1 MYSSEINSR
10 ISILKKIGLFAS
22 VNDDV
27 LLKISEALTTRQLI
41 CNETLFSKGDFDHT
55 LYFIV
60 KGCVK
65 AHVDE
70 HVYAIFRQNQYFG
83 EYSLLDSSPRSTSV
97 TAMEPTILLGL
108 DQACFFSFL
117 DTNPSMTRVML
128 TDLISRLRDYNTLE
142 AELTSKNNEIGRQ
155 KEELEAQRKMLESIN
170 TTKDKFFAI
179 IAHDLKNPFSTVLG
193 LSELLTKDFES
204 FTPEKQKFFIN
215 QIYKYSKNTFNLLEN
230 LLQWS
235 MLQTGRMSLYP
246 KLISLSE
253 IISNNIELL
262 KGNALQKEISIESKI
277 TSEGFVYVDVSM
289 ITTVI
294 RNLLSNAI
302 KFTSQKG
309 KIQIDT
315 FKEKTFVRVSIKDNG
330 IGISLEDQLKL
341 FKIDSNPVTIGTSM
355 EKGTGL
361 GLILCK
367 DFVERH
373 GGTIWVE
380 STVGKG
386 STFSFTI
393 PAVGMD
399 QGDPNFQ

>member
-1 MYSSEINSR
+1 
-10 ISILKKIGLFAS
+10 
-22 VNDDV
+22 
-27 LLKISEALTTRQLI
+27 
-41 CNETLFSKGDFDHT
+41 
-55 LYFIV
+55 
-60 KGCVK
+60 
-65 AHVDE
+65 
-70 HVYAIFRQNQYFG
+70 
-83 EYSLLDSSPRSTSV
+83 
-97 TAMEPTILLGL
+97 
-108 DQACFFSFL
+108 
-117 DTNPSMTRVML
+117 
-128 TDLISRLRDYNTLE
+128 
-142 AELTSKNNEIGRQ
+142 
-155 KEELEAQRKMLESIN
+155 MLESIN
-170 TTKDKFFAI
+170 TTKDKFFTI
-179 IAHDLKNPFSTVLG
+179 ISHDLKNPFSTVLG
-193 LSELLTKDFES
+193 LSELLAKDFE
-204 FTPEKQKFFIN
+204 TYETEKQKLFIN

-235 MLQTGRMSLYP
+235 MLQTGSLLLCP

-253 IISNNIELL
+253 IILSNIELL

-277 TSEGFVYVDVSM
+277 TSEDFVYADVSM

-315 FKEKTFVRVSIKDNG
+315 FKEKTFVMVSIKDNG

-341 FKIDSNPVTIGTSM
+341 FKIDSKPITIGTSM

-367 DFVERH
+367 DFVEQH

-393 PAVGMD
+393 PIVGMD
-399 QGDPNFQ
+399 QADKNFQ

>member
-1 MYSSEINSR
+1 MYSPDLNSR
-10 ISILKKIGLFAS
+10 IAILKKIELFES

-27 LLKISEALTTRQLI
+27 LLKISKILTTKELI
-41 CNETLFSKGDFDHT
+41 YNETLFNKGDFDHT

-65 AHVDE
+65 AHVGE
-70 HVYAIFRQNQYFG
+70 HIYAIFHQNQYFG
-83 EYSLLDSSPRSTSV
+83 EYSLLDSASRSTSV
-97 TAMEPTILLGL
+97 TAMESTVLLGL
-108 DQACFFSFL
+108 DQTNFFTFL
-117 DTNPSMTRVML
+117 ETNPSLTRTML
-128 TDLISRLRDYNTLE
+128 TDLVSRLRDYNKLE
-142 AELTSKNNEIGRQ
+142 AELTIKNREISKQ
-155 KEELEAQRKMLESIN
+155 KEELEAQRKTLESIN
-170 TTKDKFFAI
+170 VTKDKFFAI

-193 LSELLTKDFES
+193 LSELLAKDFDS
-204 FTPEKQKFFIN
+204 FDSEKQKVFIG

-235 MLQTGRMSLYP
+235 MLQTGRMSLRP

-253 IISNNIELL
+253 IILSNIELL
-262 KGNALQKEISIESKI
+262 RGNALQKGICIESKI
-277 TSEGFVYVDVSM
+277 TSEGFVYVDVGM

-302 KFTSQKG
+302 KFTPQKG
-309 KIQIDT
+309 QIQIES
-315 FKEKTFVRVSIKDNG
+315 FKESTYIKVSIKDNG
-330 IGISLEDQLKL
+330 IGISVEDQARL
-341 FKIDSNPVTIGTSM
+341 FKIDSNPTTIGTSM

-373 GGTIWVE
+373 GGTIRVE
-380 STVGKG
+380 SAVGKG

-393 PAVGMD
+393 PTVGTD
-399 QGDPNFQ
+399 QVDSNF

>member
-22 VNDDV
+22 VSDDI
-27 LLKISEALTTRQLI
+27 LFKISETLTTRQLL
-41 CNETLFSKGDFDHT
+41 CNETLFCKGDFDHT
-55 LYFIV
+55 LYFV
-60 KGCVK
+60 VNGCVK
-65 AHVDE
+65 AHIGE
-70 HVYAIFRQNQYFG
+70 YTYAIFHQNQYFG

-97 TAMEPTILLGL
+97 TALESTVLLGL
-108 DQACFFSFL
+108 DQASFFSFL
-117 DTNPSMTRVML
+117 DTNPSITRVML
-128 TDLISRLRDYNTLE
+128 IDLISRLRDYNTLE
-142 AELTSKNNEIGRQ
+142 AELTAKNNEIVRQ
-155 KEELEAQRKMLESIN
+155 KEELEVQRKQLESIN
-170 TTKDKFFAI
+170 STKDKFFAI

-204 FTPEKQKFFIN
+204 FAPEKQKIFIS
-215 QIYKYSKNTFNLLEN
+215 QIHKYSKNTFNLLEN

-235 MLQTGRMSLYP
+235 MLQTGRMSLHP

-253 IISNNIELL
+253 IISSNVELL

-277 TSEGFVYVDVSM
+277 TSDGFVYVDVGM
-289 ITTVI
+289 ITTVV

-315 FKEKTFVRVSIKDNG
+315 FKEKNFVRVSIKDNG
-330 IGISLEDQLKL
+330 IGISMEDQLRL
-341 FKIDSNPVTIGTSM
+341 FKIDSNPITIGTSM

-367 DFVERH
+367 EFIERH
-373 GGTIWVE
+373 GGTIEVE
-380 STVGKG
+380 STIGKG

-393 PAVGMD
+393 PIVGMD
-399 QGDPNFQ
+399 QGNPNIQ